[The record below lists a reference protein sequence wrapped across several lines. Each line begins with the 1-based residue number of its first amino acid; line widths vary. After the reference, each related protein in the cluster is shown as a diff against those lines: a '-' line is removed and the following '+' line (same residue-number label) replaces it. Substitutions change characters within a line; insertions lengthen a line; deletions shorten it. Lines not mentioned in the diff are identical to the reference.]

1 MWNYVT
7 DLRLTHGKY
16 ILWGAMAQRV
26 VLVERRTGN
35 RKIMGSNPT
44 SSASVA
50 FFTLRLKI
58 ICTGNTAQIN

>member
-1 MWNYVT
+1 MT

-16 ILWGAMAQRV
+16 ILWGAVAQRV
-26 VLVERRTGN
+26 VLLVERRTGN

-44 SSASVA
+44 SSTSVA